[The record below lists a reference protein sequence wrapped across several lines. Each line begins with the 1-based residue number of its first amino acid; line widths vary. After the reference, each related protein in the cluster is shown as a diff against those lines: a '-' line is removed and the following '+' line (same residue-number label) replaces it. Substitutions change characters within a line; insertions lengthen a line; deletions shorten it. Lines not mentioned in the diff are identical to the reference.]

1 MNVSANSREL
11 VESDDDLLDAEL
23 RKSISSTIYATLCQ
37 VDIYTISTHYL
48 HTIYTLS
55 THCVRGTATT
65 THPSGQGGTGT
76 ETRRRNKDIIIMASP
91 SVPWSQWIRA
101 SVWVKKD

>member
-37 VDIYTISTHYL
+37 VDIYTISTQDL
-48 HTIYTLS
+48 HNIYTL
-55 THCVRGTATT
+55 C
-65 THPSGQGGTGT
+65 QGDSNNNTP
-76 ETRRRNKDIIIMASP
+76 ERTRRNWNRDKTEKQGYNHNGFSFSPVESVDSSFSLGKD
-91 SVPWSQWIRA
+91 
-101 SVWVKKD
+101 